1 MKSFTRTGSI
11 TTITVESIAVECF
24 ILIWFAFEFALF
36 TDTTINTTAFVKFV
50 IALVSIKLA
59 VTYFGEEKFT
69 FDFRTTTVM
78 AAVTI
83 TTTVSIEAIN

>member
-1 MKSFTRTGSI
+1 LS
-11 TTITVESIAVECF
+11 V
-24 ILIWFAFEFALF
+24 LF
-36 TDTTINTTAFVKFV
+36 LFNTTAFVKFV
-50 IALVSIKLA
+50 IAQVAIKLA
-59 VTYFGEEKFT
+59 VTSFGEEKFT